1 MVTEVSARPA
11 PGREVAF
18 DSFADLTETEV
29 IGVDWVADG
38 FLRVAFDGVLDDTE
52 AAAVRRRLVSATE
65 AEEQLRAECEAYL
78 LHDTTPGPDE
88 LHQQLV
94 RLTLLMTKVV

>member
-18 DSFADLTETEV
+18 DSFADLTDTEV
-29 IGVDWVADG
+29 IGVVWVADG
-38 FLRVAFDGVLDDTE
+38 FLRVTFDGALDDAE
-52 AAAVRRRLVSATE
+52 VAAVRRRLVSATE
-65 AEEQLRAECEAYL
+65 AEEALRAACEAYL

-88 LHQQLV
+88 LHQQLL
-94 RLTLLMTKVV
+94 RLTQLLTKVV